1 MSQVRG
7 NVPEQFSR
15 NWESWDA
22 CIRVALV
29 ASPAP
34 RDICTMWENVAKG
47 LLSWR
52 RWPWNVTTVEN
63 HIDRRLDLR
72 ITWGQS
78 MVLWVLIT
86 FQALFRGLFCGDC
99 FAATSS
105 LRPWFFICSSFYSE
119 CVCSLFPCFLCSSF
133 CCLITIRLEKSKF
146 IV

>member
-7 NVPEQFSR
+7 NVSEQFSR

-22 CIRVALV
+22 YMRVALV
-29 ASPAP
+29 APPASW
-34 RDICTMWENVAKG
+34 DIYTMWENVAKG

-52 RWPWNVTTVEN
+52 RWPWNVTTVESR
-63 HIDRRLDLR
+63 IDRRLDLR

-86 FQALFRGLFCGDC
+86 FQTLFGGLFCGDC
-99 FAATSS
+99 FATTCSVH
-105 LRPWFFICSSFYSE
+105 PWFLICSSFYSE
-119 CVCSLFPCFLCSSF
+119 CFCSLFPCFCALLSAVWS
-133 CCLITIRLEKSKF
+133 LLEKSKF